1 MQSLRSFYCIGHG
14 PSSSHTMGPYNAGT
28 LFKKRFPNASLYRV
42 TLFGSLAATGRGHLT
57 DEALRQA
64 LASSGVDIIFRPDIT
79 KPFHSNGM
87 LFEAFNDT
95 QELLGSWEVYSVGG
109 SALKEANENPLSEP
123 SIYPLTTMNDII
135 QWCQKEHKELWQ
147 YVEEYE
153 GKEIWNYLEEVWT
166 TMQAAIDRGLKQT
179 GVLPGILQYPRK
191 APMFF
196 AKARKEE
203 KRAHGMIFAYALA
216 TSEEN
221 ASGNVVVTA
230 PTCGACG
237 VVPAVL
243 RYLKELYNLDQTD
256 CLRALAVAGLL
267 GNIVKFNGSIS
278 GAEVGCQGEVGVAC
292 SMAAGMASYLFGG
305 NLQQIDYAAEMGLEH
320 HLGMTCDPI
329 AGYVQVPCIER
340 NAVAA
345 IRAIDAAE
353 YTSYTDGAHKVS
365 FDEIIQTMVE
375 TGKDMNTKYK
385 ETSLGGL
392 AKRYL

>member
-28 LFKKRFPNASLYRV
+28 LFKKRFPDASLYKV

-87 LFEAFNDT
+87 LFEAFDDT

-365 FDEIIQTMVE
+365 FDEIVQTMVE

>member
-28 LFKKRFPNASLYRV
+28 LFKKRFPDASLYKV

-87 LFEAFNDT
+87 LFEAFDDT

-203 KRAHGMIFAYALA
+203 KRAHGIIFAYALA

-365 FDEIIQTMVE
+365 FDEIVQTMVE

>member
-14 PSSSHTMGPYNAGT
+14 PSSSHTMGPFNAGT
-28 LFKKRFPNASLYRV
+28 IFKKRFPNASLYRV

-57 DEALRQA
+57 DDALHQA
-64 LASSGVDIIFRPDIT
+64 LASVGVEILFRPDIT

-87 LFEAFNDT
+87 FFEAFDEQ

-109 SALKEANENPLSEP
+109 SALKEAGENPIAEP
-123 SIYPLTTMNDII
+123 SIYPLTTLNAIM
-135 QWCQKEHKELWQ
+135 QWCEKEHKELWQ
-147 YVEEYE
+147 YVETHE
-153 GKEIWNYLEEVWT
+153 GEAIWTYLAEVWES
-166 TMQAAIDRGLKQT
+166 MQNTIDRGLKQS

-191 APMFF
+191 ASMFF

-203 KRAHGMIFAYALA
+203 KRAHGIIFAYALA

-221 ASGNVVVTA
+221 ASGNIVVTA

-243 RYLKELYNLDQTD
+243 RYLKELYTLDQID

-375 TGKDMNTKYK
+375 TGKDMNTNYK

>member
-42 TLFGSLAATGRGHLT
+42 TLFGSLAATVRGHLT

-64 LASSGVDIIFRPDIT
+64 LASSGVDIVFRPDIT

-87 LFEAFNDT
+87 LFEAFDDT

-365 FDEIIQTMVE
+365 FDEIVQTMVE

>member
-1 MQSLRSFYCIGHG
+1 M
-14 PSSSHTMGPYNAGT
+14 
-28 LFKKRFPNASLYRV
+28 YRV

-57 DEALRQA
+57 DDALHQA
-64 LASSGVDIIFRPDIT
+64 LATAGVEIVFRPDIT
-79 KPFHSNGM
+79 KDFHSNGM
-87 LFEAFNDT
+87 FFEAFDEHK
-95 QELLGSWEVYSVGG
+95 ELLGSWEVYSVGG
-109 SALKEANENPLSEP
+109 SALKEAGENPIVEP
-123 SIYPLTTMNDII
+123 SIYPLTTFSAIMK
-135 QWCQKEHKELWQ
+135 WCHDEHKELWQ
-147 YVEEYE
+147 YVEMHEEEAIWEY
-153 GKEIWNYLEEVWT
+153 LAEVWQSMQT
-166 TMQAAIDRGLKQT
+166 TIDRGLKQS

-203 KRAHGMIFAYALA
+203 KRAHGMVFAYALA

-221 ASGNVVVTA
+221 ASGNIVVTA

-243 RYLKELYNLDQTD
+243 RYLKELYNLDQID

-353 YTSYTDGAHKVS
+353 YTSYTDGEHKVS

>member
-28 LFKKRFPNASLYRV
+28 LFKKRFPDASLYKV

-87 LFEAFNDT
+87 LFEAFDDT

-278 GAEVGCQGEVGVAC
+278 GSEVGCQGEVGVAC

-365 FDEIIQTMVE
+365 FDEIVQTMVE

>member
-64 LASSGVDIIFRPDIT
+64 LASSGVDIVFRPDIT

-123 SIYPLTTMNDII
+123 SIYPLTTMNDIM

-365 FDEIIQTMVE
+365 FDEIVQTMVE

>member
-28 LFKKRFPNASLYRV
+28 LFKKRFPDASLYKV

-87 LFEAFNDT
+87 LFEAFDDT

-305 NLQQIDYAAEMGLEH
+305 NLHQIDYAAEMGLEL

-365 FDEIIQTMVE
+365 FDEIVQTMVE

>member
-1 MQSLRSFYCIGHG
+1 MQSLKSFYCIGHG
-14 PSSSHTMGPYNAGT
+14 PSSSHTMGPFKAAK
-28 LFKKRFPNASLYRV
+28 LFQERQPHASSYKVFLY
-42 TLFGSLAATGRGHLT
+42 GSLAATGRGHLT
-57 DEALRQA
+57 DAALQQA
-64 LASSGVDIIFRPDIT
+64 LSPTPVEIIFCPEIT
-79 KPFHSNGM
+79 KEFHPNAM
-87 LFEAFNDT
+87 RFEAYDQT
-95 QELLGSWEVYSVGG
+95 QMIDAWEVYSVGG
-109 SALKEANENPLSEP
+109 SALKEAHETLDTHASF
-123 SIYPLTTMNDII
+123 YPLTSMNDIMT
-135 QWCQKEHKELWQ
+135 WCQKEHKELWQ
-147 YVEEYE
+147 YVEMVE
-153 GKEIWNYLEEVWT
+153 GDSIWSFLKEVWF
-166 TMQAAIDRGLKQT
+166 TMQATIDKGLKST
-179 GVLPGILQYPRK
+179 GVLPGTLLYPRK
-191 APMFF
+191 ASMFF

-203 KRAHGMIFAYALA
+203 KRAHGLVFAYALA

-221 ASGNVVVTA
+221 ASGNIVVTA

-243 RYLKELYNLDQTD
+243 RYLKELYQLDETD
-256 CLRALAVAGLL
+256 CLRALCVAGLI
-267 GNIVKFNGSIS
+267 GNLVKYNGSIS

-329 AGYVQVPCIER
+329 SGYVQVPCIER

-353 YTSYTDGAHKVS
+353 YTLYTDGNHKVS
-365 FDEIIQTMVE
+365 FDEIIQIMVE
-375 TGKDMNTKYK
+375 TGKDMNSKYK

>member
-28 LFKKRFPNASLYRV
+28 LFKKRFPDASLYKV

-87 LFEAFNDT
+87 LFEAFDDT

>member
-1 MQSLRSFYCIGHG
+1 MQSLRTFYCIGHG
-14 PSSSHTMGPYNAGT
+14 PSSSHTMGPFNAGT
-28 LFKKRFPNASLYRV
+28 IFKKRYPGAALYRV
-42 TLFGSLAATGRGHLT
+42 TLFGSLAATGKGHLT
-57 DEALRQA
+57 DTALHQA
-64 LASSGVDIIFRPDIT
+64 LAASGVEIVFRPDIT

-87 LFEAFNDT
+87 FFEAFDD
-95 QELLGSWEVYSVGG
+95 QKEPLGSWEVYSVGG
-109 SALKEANENPLSEP
+109 SALKEADESPIAHP
-123 SIYPLTTMNDII
+123 SVYPLTTLHDII
-135 QWCQKEHKELWQ
+135 HWCEKEHKELWQ
-147 YVEEYE
+147 YVETYE
-153 GKEIWNYLEEVWT
+153 GEAIWEYLAEVWQS
-166 TMQAAIDRGLKQT
+166 MQNTIDRGLKQS

-203 KRAHGMIFAYALA
+203 KRAHGMVFAYALA

-221 ASGNVVVTA
+221 ASGNIVVTA

-243 RYLKELYNLDQTD
+243 RYLKELYNLDQID

>member
-14 PSSSHTMGPYNAGT
+14 PSSSHTMGPFNAGT
-28 LFKKRFPNASLYRV
+28 LFKKRFPNASLYRA

-57 DEALRQA
+57 DDALRQA
-64 LASSGVDIIFRPDIT
+64 LASSGIEILFRPDIT

-87 LFEAFNDT
+87 FFEAFNEQ

-109 SALKEANENPLSEP
+109 SALKEAGENPIAEP
-123 SIYPLTTMNDII
+123 SIYPLTTFNEII
-135 QWCQKEHKELWQ
+135 KWCEKEHKELWQ
-147 YVEEYE
+147 YVEAYE
-153 GKEIWNYLEEVWT
+153 GETIWEYLAEVWQSMQT
-166 TMQAAIDRGLKQT
+166 TIDRGLKQS

-203 KRAHGMIFAYALA
+203 KRTHGIIFAYALA

-221 ASGNVVVTA
+221 ASGNIVVTA

-243 RYLKELYNLDQTD
+243 RYLKELYTLDQTD

-345 IRAIDAAE
+345 IRAVDAAE
-353 YTSYTDGAHKVS
+353 YTSYTDGTHKVS

-375 TGKDMNTKYK
+375 TGKDMNTNYK

-392 AKRYL
+392 AKHYL

>member
-28 LFKKRFPNASLYRV
+28 LFKKRFPDASLYKV

-87 LFEAFNDT
+87 LFEAFDDT

-203 KRAHGMIFAYALA
+203 KRAHGMIFAYTLA

>member
-28 LFKKRFPNASLYRV
+28 LFKKRFPDASLYRV

-57 DEALRQA
+57 DNALHQA
-64 LASSGVDIIFRPDIT
+64 LATKGVEILFRPDIT

-87 LFEAFNDT
+87 FFEAFDD
-95 QELLGSWEVYSVGG
+95 QKELLGSWEVYSVGG
-109 SALKEANENPLSEP
+109 SALKEAGKSDTPEP
-123 SIYPLTTMNDII
+123 SIYPLTTLSEII
-135 QWCQKEHKELWQ
+135 KWCEKEHKELWQ
-147 YVEEYE
+147 YVEMYE
-153 GKEIWNYLEEVWT
+153 GEEIWSYLEEVWES
-166 TMQAAIDRGLKQT
+166 MQNTINKGLKQS

-203 KRAHGMIFAYALA
+203 KRAHGIIFAYALA

-221 ASGNVVVTA
+221 ASGNIVVTA
-230 PTCGACG
+230 PTCGTCG

-243 RYLKELYNLDQTD
+243 RYLKELYNLDQID

>member
-1 MQSLRSFYCIGHG
+1 MQSLRTFYCIGHG
-14 PSSSHTMGPYNAGT
+14 PSSSHTMGPFNAGT
-28 LFKKRFPNASLYRV
+28 IFKKRFPLASLYRV

-57 DEALRQA
+57 DDALHQA
-64 LASSGVDIIFRPDIT
+64 LASAGVEILFRPDIT

-87 LFEAFNDT
+87 VFEAFNEEK
-95 QELLGSWEVYSVGG
+95 ELLGSWEVYSVGG
-109 SALKEANENPLSEP
+109 SALKEAGENPILEP
-123 SIYPLTTMNDII
+123 SIYPLTTLNEII
-135 QWCQKEHKELWQ
+135 KWCHDEHKELWQ
-147 YVEEYE
+147 YVERYE
-153 GKEIWNYLEEVWT
+153 GEAIWEYLAEVWES
-166 TMQAAIDRGLKQT
+166 MQKTIDRGLKQS

-191 APMFF
+191 ASMFF

-203 KRAHGMIFAYALA
+203 KRAHGMVFAYALA

-221 ASGNVVVTA
+221 ASGNIVVTA

-243 RYLKELYNLDQTD
+243 RYLKELYSLDQID

-353 YTSYTDGAHKVS
+353 YTSYTDGEHKVS

>member
-14 PSSSHTMGPYNAGT
+14 PSSSHTMGPFNAGT
-28 LFKKRFPNASLYRV
+28 IFKKRFPDAFLYRV

-57 DEALRQA
+57 DDALHQA
-64 LASSGVDIIFRPDIT
+64 LASSGVEILFRPDIT

-87 LFEAFNDT
+87 FFEAFNE
-95 QELLGSWEVYSVGG
+95 QKELLGSWEVYSVGG
-109 SALKEANENPLSEP
+109 SALKEGSENPISEP
-123 SIYPLTTMNDII
+123 SIYPLTTFNEII
-135 QWCQKEHKELWQ
+135 KWCQDEHKELWQ
-147 YVEEYE
+147 YVEKYE
-153 GKEIWNYLEEVWT
+153 GEAIWLYLAEVWES
-166 TMQAAIDRGLKQT
+166 MQKTIDRGLKQS

-203 KRAHGMIFAYALA
+203 KRAHGIIFAYALA

-221 ASGNVVVTA
+221 ASGNIVVTA

-243 RYLKELYNLDQTD
+243 RYLKELYTLDQTD

-340 NAVAA
+340 NAMAA

>member
-14 PSSSHTMGPYNAGT
+14 PSSSHTMGPFNAGT
-28 LFKKRFPNASLYRV
+28 LFKKRFPEAFSYRV

-57 DEALRQA
+57 DNALRQA
-64 LASSGVDIIFRPDIT
+64 LEPTLVEIIFRPDIT

-87 LFEAFNDT
+87 FFEALNEQAIVTD
-95 QELLGSWEVYSVGG
+95 SWEVYSVGG
-109 SALKEANENPLSEP
+109 SALKEANDNLTPEP
-123 SIYPLTTMNDII
+123 SIYPLTTLNDII
-135 QWCQKEHKELWQ
+135 KWCQEEHKELWQ
-147 YVEEYE
+147 YVEQYE
-153 GKEIWNYLEEVWT
+153 GEAIWSYLEEVWE
-166 TMQAAIDRGLKQT
+166 TMQSTIDRGLKQT
-179 GVLPGILQYPRK
+179 GVLPGLLKYPRK
-191 APMFF
+191 ASMFF

-203 KRAHGMIFAYALA
+203 KRAHGIIFAYALA

-221 ASGNVVVTA
+221 ASGNIVVTA

-243 RYLKELYNLDQTD
+243 RYLKELYNLDKTD

-267 GNIVKFNGSIS
+267 GNLVKFNGSIS

-305 NLQQIDYAAEMGLEH
+305 NIQQIDYAAEMGLEH

>member
-28 LFKKRFPNASLYRV
+28 LFKKRFPNAALYRV

-87 LFEAFNDT
+87 LFEAFDDT

-365 FDEIIQTMVE
+365 FDEIVQTMVE

>member
-28 LFKKRFPNASLYRV
+28 LFKKRFPDASLYRV

-57 DEALRQA
+57 DNALHQA
-64 LASSGVDIIFRPDIT
+64 LATKGVEILFRPDIT

-87 LFEAFNDT
+87 FFEAFDD
-95 QELLGSWEVYSVGG
+95 QKELLGSWEVYSVGG
-109 SALKEANENPLSEP
+109 SALKEAGKSDTPEP
-123 SIYPLTTMNDII
+123 SIYPLTTLSEII
-135 QWCQKEHKELWQ
+135 KWCEKEHKELWQ
-147 YVEEYE
+147 YVEMYE
-153 GKEIWNYLEEVWT
+153 GEEIWSYLEEVWES
-166 TMQAAIDRGLKQT
+166 MQNTINKGLKQS

-203 KRAHGMIFAYALA
+203 KRAHGIIFAYALA

-221 ASGNVVVTA
+221 ASGNIVVTA

-243 RYLKELYNLDQTD
+243 RYLKELYNLDQID

>member
-1 MQSLRSFYCIGHG
+1 
-14 PSSSHTMGPYNAGT
+14 MGPFNAGT

-57 DEALRQA
+57 DDALRQA
-64 LASSGVDIIFRPDIT
+64 LASSGIEILFRPDIT

-87 LFEAFNDT
+87 FFEAFNEQ

-109 SALKEANENPLSEP
+109 SALKEAGEDPIAEP
-123 SIYPLTTMNDII
+123 SIYPLTTFNEII
-135 QWCQKEHKELWQ
+135 KWCEKEHKELWQ
-147 YVEEYE
+147 YVEAYE
-153 GKEIWNYLEEVWT
+153 GETIWEYLAEVWQSMQT
-166 TMQAAIDRGLKQT
+166 TIDRGLKQS

-203 KRAHGMIFAYALA
+203 KRTHSIIFAYALA

-221 ASGNVVVTA
+221 ASGNIVVTA

-243 RYLKELYNLDQTD
+243 RYLKELYTLDQTD

-345 IRAIDAAE
+345 IRAVDAAE
-353 YTSYTDGAHKVS
+353 YTSYTDGTHKVS

-375 TGKDMNTKYK
+375 TGKDMNTNYK

>member
-1 MQSLRSFYCIGHG
+1 
-14 PSSSHTMGPYNAGT
+14 
-28 LFKKRFPNASLYRV
+28 
-42 TLFGSLAATGRGHLT
+42 
-57 DEALRQA
+57 
-64 LASSGVDIIFRPDIT
+64 
-79 KPFHSNGM
+79 
-87 LFEAFNDT
+87 
-95 QELLGSWEVYSVGG
+95 VGG
-109 SALKEANENPLSEP
+109 SALKEAGENPITEP
-123 SIYPLTTMNDII
+123 SIYPLTSFNAIM
-135 QWCQKEHKELWQ
+135 QWCNDEHKELWQ
-147 YVEEYE
+147 YVETYE
-153 GKEIWNYLEEVWT
+153 GEAIWEYLAEVWASMQT
-166 TMQAAIDRGLKQT
+166 TIDRGLKQS

-191 APMFF
+191 ASKFF

-203 KRAHGMIFAYALA
+203 KRAHGMVFAYALA

-221 ASGNVVVTA
+221 ASGNIVVTA

-243 RYLKELYNLDQTD
+243 RYLKELYNLDQID

>member
-14 PSSSHTMGPYNAGT
+14 PSSSHTMGPFNAGT
-28 LFKKRFPNASLYRV
+28 LFKKRFPDASLYRV

-57 DEALRQA
+57 DDALHQA
-64 LASSGVDIIFRPDIT
+64 LASEGVEILFRPDIT

-87 LFEAFNDT
+87 FFEAFDD
-95 QELLGSWEVYSVGG
+95 QKELLGSWEVYSVGG
-109 SALKEANENPLSEP
+109 SALKEAHENPTPEP
-123 SIYPLTTMNDII
+123 SIYPFTTMNEII
-135 QWCQKEHKELWQ
+135 KWCQDEHKELWQ
-147 YVEEYE
+147 YVETYE
-153 GKEIWNYLEEVWT
+153 GEAIWGYLAEVWEN
-166 TMQAAIDRGLKQT
+166 MQATIDRGLKQS

-191 APMFF
+191 ASMFF

-203 KRAHGMIFAYALA
+203 KRAHGMVFAYALA

-221 ASGNVVVTA
+221 ASGNIVVTA

-243 RYLKELYNLDQTD
+243 RYLKELYTLDQVD

>member
-1 MQSLRSFYCIGHG
+1 
-14 PSSSHTMGPYNAGT
+14 MGPFNAGT

-57 DEALRQA
+57 DDALRQA
-64 LASSGVDIIFRPDIT
+64 LASAGVEIIFRPDIT

-87 LFEAFNDT
+87 FFEALNDKD
-95 QELLGSWEVYSVGG
+95 ELLGSWEVYSVGG
-109 SALKEANENPLSEP
+109 SALKEANESPMAEP
-123 SIYPLTTMNDII
+123 SIYPLTSMNAII
-135 QWCQKEHKELWQ
+135 KWCQDEHKELWQ

>member
-64 LASSGVDIIFRPDIT
+64 LASSGVDIVFRPDIT

-87 LFEAFNDT
+87 LFEAFDENKK
-95 QELLGSWEVYSVGG
+95 LLSSWEVYSVGG

-153 GKEIWNYLEEVWT
+153 GKEIWNYLEEVWK

-256 CLRALAVAGLL
+256 CLHALAIAGLL

-340 NAVAA
+340 NPVAA

>member
-1 MQSLRSFYCIGHG
+1 MHSLRSFYCIGHG
-14 PSSSHTMGPYNAGT
+14 PSSSHTMGPYKAAKI
-28 LFKKRFPNASLYRV
+28 FQERFSNASSYRV
-42 TLFGSLAATGRGHLT
+42 TLYGSLAATGRGHLT
-57 DEALRQA
+57 DAALHQA
-64 LASSGVDIIFRPDIT
+64 LEPIPVEIVFRADIT
-79 KPFHSNGM
+79 KAFHPNGM
-87 LFEAFNDT
+87 LFEAFDET
-95 QELLGSWEVYSVGG
+95 KTLLGEWEVYSVGG
-109 SALKEANENPLSEP
+109 SALKEATQSNTEEP
-123 SIYPLTTMNDII
+123 SIYPLHTMKEII
-135 QWCQKEHKELWQ
+135 QWCQDEHKELWQ
-147 YVEEYE
+147 YVEMVE
-153 GKEIWNYLEEVWT
+153 GESIWAFLDEVWQS
-166 TMQAAIDRGLKQT
+166 MQATIEKGLKQT
-179 GVLPGILQYPRK
+179 GVLPGSLQYPRK

-196 AKARKEE
+196 AKARKEDQ
-203 KRAHGMIFAYALA
+203 RTHGILFAYALA

-221 ASGNVVVTA
+221 ASGNIVVTA

-243 RYLKELYNLDQTD
+243 RYLKERYNLDNTE

-267 GNIVKFNGSIS
+267 GNLVKYNGSIS

-320 HLGMTCDPI
+320 HLGTTCDPI

-353 YTSYTDGAHKVS
+353 YTSYTDGNHKVG
-365 FDEIIQTMVE
+365 FDEIIKIMVE
-375 TGKDMNTKYK
+375 TGKDMNSKYK

-392 AKRYL
+392 AKQYL

>member
-28 LFKKRFPNASLYRV
+28 LFKKRFPDASLYKV

-87 LFEAFNDT
+87 LFEAFDDT

-203 KRAHGMIFAYALA
+203 RRTHGMIFAYALA

-365 FDEIIQTMVE
+365 FDEIVQTMVE

>member
-1 MQSLRSFYCIGHG
+1 
-14 PSSSHTMGPYNAGT
+14 MGPYNAGT

-64 LASSGVDIIFRPDIT
+64 LASSGVDIVFRPDIT

-87 LFEAFNDT
+87 LFEAFDDT

>member
-28 LFKKRFPNASLYRV
+28 LFKKRFPDASLYKV

-64 LASSGVDIIFRPDIT
+64 LASSGVEIIFHPDIT

-87 LFEAFNDT
+87 LFEAFNANK
-95 QELLGSWEVYSVGG
+95 ELLGSWEVYSVGG

-135 QWCQKEHKELWQ
+135 QWCAKEHKELWQ
-147 YVEEYE
+147 YVEECE
-153 GKEIWNYLEEVWT
+153 GQEIWSYLEEVWK

-256 CLRALAVAGLL
+256 CLHALAIAGLL

>member
-28 LFKKRFPNASLYRV
+28 LFKKRFPDASLYKV

-87 LFEAFNDT
+87 LFEAFDDT
-95 QELLGSWEVYSVGG
+95 QELLDSWEVYSVGG

-365 FDEIIQTMVE
+365 FDEIVQTMVE

>member
-1 MQSLRSFYCIGHG
+1 MQSLRTFYCIGHG
-14 PSSSHTMGPYNAGT
+14 PSSSHTMGPFNAGT
-28 LFKKRFPNASLYRV
+28 IFKKRFPDASLYRV
-42 TLFGSLAATGRGHLT
+42 TLFGSLAATGKGHLT
-57 DEALRQA
+57 DDALHQA
-64 LASSGVDIIFRPDIT
+64 LASAGVEILFRPDIT

-87 LFEAFNDT
+87 VFEAFNET
-95 QELLGSWEVYSVGG
+95 KELLGSWEVYSVGG
-109 SALKEANENPLSEP
+109 SALKEVGDNPLTEP
-123 SIYPLTTMNDII
+123 SIYPLTTFNAIM
-135 QWCQKEHKELWQ
+135 QWCEKEHKELWQ
-147 YVEEYE
+147 YVETYE
-153 GKEIWNYLEEVWT
+153 GEAIWEYLAEVWQSMQT
-166 TMQAAIDRGLKQT
+166 TIDRGLKQT

-203 KRAHGMIFAYALA
+203 KRAHGIIFAYALA

-221 ASGNVVVTA
+221 ASGNIVVTA

-243 RYLKELYNLDQTD
+243 RYLKELYNLDQID

>member
-28 LFKKRFPNASLYRV
+28 LFKKRFPDASLYKV

-87 LFEAFNDT
+87 LFEAFDDT

-123 SIYPLTTMNDII
+123 SIYPLTTMKDII

-365 FDEIIQTMVE
+365 FDEIVQTMVE

>member
-14 PSSSHTMGPYNAGT
+14 PSSSHTMGPFNAGT
-28 LFKKRFPNASLYRV
+28 IFKKRFPDASLYRV

-57 DEALRQA
+57 DDALHQA
-64 LASSGVDIIFRPDIT
+64 LASAGVEILFRPDIT

-87 LFEAFNDT
+87 FFEAFND
-95 QELLGSWEVYSVGG
+95 QKELLGSWEVYSVGG
-109 SALKEANENPLSEP
+109 SALKEAHESATPEP
-123 SIYPLTTMNDII
+123 SIYPFSTLNEII
-135 QWCQKEHKELWQ
+135 KWCEKEHKELWQ
-147 YVEEYE
+147 YVETYE
-153 GKEIWNYLEEVWT
+153 GEAIWDYLAQVWES
-166 TMQAAIDRGLKQT
+166 MQNTIDRGLKQS

-191 APMFF
+191 AAMFF

-203 KRAHGMIFAYALA
+203 KRAHGIIFAYALA

-221 ASGNVVVTA
+221 ASGNIVVTA

-243 RYLKELYNLDQTD
+243 RYLKELYNLDQID

-267 GNIVKFNGSIS
+267 GNVVKFNGSIS